1 MAPSAVR
8 ILAASYGIFMSAAPF
23 CLLLTGLGVV
33 GFGFF
38 LELIVNEPEWQ
49 TRQQLAGEK
58 EKAKKKSR
66 TQTPS
71 AATDARVAP
80 GMENGHKGFA
90 VEVFSV
96 AVFIVLISLCPL
108 FLKTPRCRPRLGT
121 ERCHGGDDGLCLAG
135 CESIRCAG
143 STAAE

>member
-1 MAPSAVR
+1 
-8 ILAASYGIFMSAAPF
+8 MSAAPF